1 MPPDPIARFRRW
13 FREAGR
19 ARIALPEAM
28 ALATATR
35 AGAPSVRYVLLK
47 RADADGFVFFTDGRS
62 RKGRE
67 LAATRRAALAFY
79 WDPIRKQVRIE
90 GRVAPVPAAES
101 DAYWATRPRESQ
113 LAAMASA
120 QSDPIGSWEALR
132 ARWRK
137 LQRRYRGK
145 PVPRPPE
152 WIGFRLVPRSIEFW
166 TRRAHRLH
174 ERELFVRTPR
184 GWRRKLLQP

>member
-1 MPPDPIARFRRW
+1 MRVDPIVRFQRW
-13 FREAGR
+13 FREAQR
-19 ARIALPEAM
+19 ADIALPEAM

-35 AGAPSVRYVLLK
+35 AGRPSVRYVLLK
-47 RADADGFVFFTDGRS
+47 RADADGFVFFTDGNS

-67 LAATRRAALAFY
+67 LIVTRRAALVLY
-79 WDPIRKQVRIE
+79 WDPIRKQVRVE
-90 GRVAPVPAAES
+90 GRVAPVPPAES
-101 DAYWATRPRESQ
+101 DAYWATRARASQ

-120 QSDPIGSWEALR
+120 QSETLASWEVLQ
-132 ARWRK
+132 ARWRR

-152 WIGFRLVPRSIEFW
+152 WIGFRVVPRSIEFW

-174 ERELFVRTPR
+174 HRELFVRTRR
-184 GWRRKLLQP
+184 GWRRRLLQP